1 MWGIDNVFIG
11 IRSFYE
17 RQRKKRD
24 IKNPREEKS
33 NKVFKKEGEDN
44 A

>member
-1 MWGIDNVFIG
+1 MYLSGNDRFTKDN
-11 IRSFYE
+11 E
-17 RQRKKRD
+17 KRD
-24 IKNPREEKS
+24 IKNPLEEKS

>member
-1 MWGIDNVFIG
+1 MIIL
-11 IRSFYE
+11 
-17 RQRKKRD
+17 QKTKKKRD
-24 IKNPREEKS
+24 TKNPREEKS

>member
-1 MWGIDNVFIG
+1 MYLLGFDHFTKDK
-11 IRSFYE
+11 E
-17 RQRKKRD
+17 KLD

-33 NKVFKKEGEDN
+33 NKVFKKEGKDN

>member
-1 MWGIDNVFIG
+1 MYLLGNDHFAKDKEKRNV
-11 IRSFYE
+11 
-17 RQRKKRD
+17 
-24 IKNPREEKS
+24 KNPREEKS

>member
-1 MWGIDNVFIG
+1 MYLLGNDHFAKEN
-11 IRSFYE
+11 E
-17 RQRKKRD
+17 KRD

-33 NKVFKKEGEDN
+33 DKVFKKEVEDN

>member
-1 MWGIDNVFIG
+1 MYLSGNDHFAKGN
-11 IRSFYE
+11 E
-17 RQRKKRD
+17 KRD

-33 NKVFKKEGEDN
+33 DKVFKKEVEDN

>member
-1 MWGIDNVFIG
+1 MYLSGFDHFTKDK
-11 IRSFYE
+11 E
-17 RQRKKRD
+17 KRKTRY
-24 IKNPREEKS
+24 KNPREEKS

>member
-1 MWGIDNVFIG
+1 MYLSGFDRFTKDKEKT
-11 IRSFYE
+11 RY
-17 RQRKKRD
+17 KKS
-24 IKNPREEKS
+24 REEKS

>member
-1 MWGIDNVFIG
+1 MYLSGNDHFAKEN
-11 IRSFYE
+11 E
-17 RQRKKRD
+17 KRD

-33 NKVFKKEGEDN
+33 DKVFKKEVEDN